1 VRRTS
6 RLQASIAVLALAAA
20 ALAGC
25 SSASGDPNSSSK
37 GSAAALLKQGT
48 LVLGLSRQLTGLD
61 PGKSGSVDGDASID
75 RAIYASLTVYTATN
89 QLEPDLATSWKQ
101 TGPAQW
107 TFTLQPGAKFAN
119 GTPLDA
125 AQVAWNF
132 DRMLAPNT
140 TLSGAATTTSWVSS
154 VSAPNAT
161 TLVINTKG
169 PILDAP
175 ERLSAFFIANEQY
188 VGAHPNG
195 LSALASGPYEIK
207 SYDVENGAT
216 LVPNPDYYGPKPS
229 WKEVIYKVLST
240 EAARVQAAE
249 ADTIDVAL
257 QYDPTDLRLF
267 NSSSVYA
274 TGITTSSWNNTIRF
288 NEAVKPL
295 NNVLVRQAIN
305 YAIDKTSIIKNILGV
320 NEQPL
325 AGQVVS
331 KPYDTLV
338 NPTLS
343 AYPYDPTKAKQLLA
357 QAGYPNGFSI
367 ELGLTSGTY
376 VAQAQIAQ
384 VIAQELG
391 AVGIKAGIVNE
402 DFGTWVDQ
410 TESGNAPALYYIAYS
425 SGYPSPAARLQ
436 IYSDSD
442 LQSHY
447 SPADTTYDK
456 DVAEL
461 QNAATPDQQQAL
473 FDQATDNLYQ
483 EAQAVFLWPQPLTYV
498 ISKDLS
504 WIPNPAHWLDPQ
516 DITLKS

>member
-1 VRRTS
+1 MRRTT
-6 RLQASIAVLALAAA
+6 RLQASVAGLALAAA
-20 ALAGC
+20 AVAGC
-25 SSASGDPNSSSK
+25 SSASGATSSTS
-37 GSAAALLKQGT
+37 GSASALLKQGI

-61 PGKSGSVDGDASID
+61 PGKSGSVDGDSSID
-75 RAIYASLTVYTATN
+75 RAIYASLTIYTATD

-101 TGPAQW
+101 TGSAQW
-107 TFTLQPGAKFAN
+107 TFYLQPGAKFAN

-125 AQVAWNF
+125 AQVVWNF
-132 DRMLAPNT
+132 DRLLAPNT
-140 TLSGAATTTSWVSS
+140 TLSGASTVKTWVKS
-154 VSAPNAT
+154 VAAPNPT
-161 TLVINTKG
+161 TLVINTLG

-188 VGAHPNG
+188 VTAHPNG

-207 SYDVENGAT
+207 SYDIENGAT
-216 LVPNPDYYGPKPS
+216 LVPNPDYYGPKPT
-229 WKEVIYKVLST
+229 WKEVIYKILST

-267 NSSSVYA
+267 ANSSVYD

-288 NEAVKPL
+288 NEAIKPL

-305 YAIDKTSIIKNILGV
+305 YAIDKTAIIKNILDV

-343 AYPYDPTKAKQLLA
+343 PYPYDPTKAKQLLA
-357 QAGYPNGFSI
+357 EAGYPNGFSV
-367 ELGLTSGTY
+367 ELALSSGTY
-376 VAQAQIAQ
+376 VAQDPITQ

-391 AVGIKAGIVNE
+391 AVGIKVSIVNE

-410 TESGNAPALYYIAYS
+410 TESANAPAMYYIAYS

-436 IYSDSD
+436 IYADSD

-447 SPADTTYDK
+447 DPPDTAYDEL
-456 DVAEL
+456 VQEL
-461 QNAATPDQQQAL
+461 QNAATTAQQQAL
-473 FDQATDNLYQ
+473 FDEATDNLYQ
-483 EAQAVFLWPQPLTYV
+483 QAQAVFLWPQPLTYV
-498 ISKDLS
+498 INKDLN